1 MTDLAALYSS
11 LEPDRQPY
19 LEVAYRSS
27 VLTIPSLLPR
37 EGTLRSNLPQNYQS
51 IGARGVNNLTSKLRL
66 TLFPVEL
73 PFFRLSI
80 DPFAE
85 RALVAEL
92 GEEEAARARA
102 EITKNLSLIEETAR
116 VTFQTEGWGPAT
128 SELLRHLVV
137 TGNGMILEDSVRG
150 PQFIDMRRFVAERD
164 PEGNLLSA
172 VARQEIADSVV
183 YEVTGEPPPTPEQK
197 AAGYVRRNYLYTGA
211 VRLPDGKFAFHQQIN
226 GTVVPGSER
235 VYTADTLPILV
246 FRFAPIYGENYGLGY
261 VGEYDGDLLSLE
273 SLSRALVEAA
283 LAAAKLLFL
292 VRPGSATR
300 PNTVA
305 TAPNGAIRSGNAE
318 DVTVLNVQKQADLAT
333 AERRAAVIEQ
343 RLSYAFLLFSSVQR
357 QAERVTAEEVRLA
370 AQELE
375 DALGGVYTSLAD
387 NLQRPIVNYLLAK
400 LRRRSDLPKLPSSV
414 RPMVA
419 TGLEA
424 ISRGHKA
431 MRLMQFGQSMQSIVG
446 PEETAAALRPEVI
459 ARELAVALQLD
470 PDSLIRSPEEVA
482 ELRQQQTNQALVES
496 LGPQAISAASRQPQ

>member
-1 MTDLAALYSS
+1 MNDLAALYAS

-19 LEVAYRSS
+19 LEVAYRSA

-66 TLFPVEL
+66 TLFPVDL

-85 RALVAEL
+85 RALVSEL
-92 GEEEAARARA
+92 GEEEAAQARA
-102 EITKNLSLIEETAR
+102 EITKSLSLIEETAR

-137 TGNGMILEDSVRG
+137 TGNGLIMEDPDRG
-150 PQFIDMRRFVAERD
+150 PQFVDMRRFVTERD
-164 PEGNLLSA
+164 PEGNLLS
-172 VARQEIADSVV
+172 VVVRQEVADTVA
-183 YEVTGEPPPTPEQK
+183 YEITGIPPLSAEDLAK
-197 AAGYVRRNYLYTGA
+197 GYVRRNYLYTGA
-211 VRLPDGKFAFHQQIN
+211 TRLPSGRFAFHQQVN

-235 VYTADTLPILV
+235 EYSPETLPILP

-292 VRPGSATR
+292 VRPGSSTR
-300 PNTVA
+300 PNTIA
-305 TAPNGAIRSGNAE
+305 TAPNGAIRTGSAE

-357 QAERVTAEEVRLA
+357 QAERVTAEEVRMA

-387 NLQRPIVNYLLAK
+387 NLQRPIVNYLMAK
-400 LRRRSDLPKLPSSV
+400 MSRRNDMPRLPKSV
-414 RPMVA
+414 KPMVA

-431 MRLMQFGQSMQSIVG
+431 MRLLQFVQAMQTIVG
-446 PEETAAALRPEVI
+446 PEETASALRPEVV
-459 ARELAVALQLD
+459 ARELAVAFQLD
-470 PDSLIRSPEEVA
+470 PDSIIRSPEEVA
-482 ELRQQQTNQALVES
+482 EMRQQQTNQALVES
-496 LGPQAISAASRQPQ
+496 LGPQAISAAARQPQ